1 MKAFAAVDGG
11 WESQLAAWERE
22 ALAGLLLQ
30 VATVLRADDDHPAET
45 SADLALRAEAALAR
59 ETLLPDASEDPE
71 VAVAISALRRADLR
85 DLKDSR
91 ARDVVAELLAPS
103 GSGGAVRVAAGAEG
117 AWLGALNDARL
128 LLARR
133 LGIDSPEAA
142 EAIHSLAD
150 SAPGRDADPQVRERH
165 AAAILYTMLTWW
177 QESLVSGLLG
187 D

>member
-1 MKAFAAVDGG
+1 MRAFTAVEGG
-11 WESQLAAWERE
+11 WESRLEPEERE

-30 VATVLRADDDHPAET
+30 VATVLGADDGHPAET
-45 SADLALRAEAALAR
+45 SADRALRAEAALAR
-59 ETLLPDASEDPE
+59 EILLPDASEDPE
-71 VAVAISALRRADLR
+71 TAVAISACRRAGLR

-91 ARDVVAELLAPS
+91 ARDAIAELLAPS
-103 GSGGAVRVAAGAEG
+103 GTDGAVRVAAGAEG

-150 SAPGRDADPQVRERH
+150 PSPITDADPQVRERH

>member
-11 WESQLAAWERE
+11 WESQLEAWERE

-30 VATVLRADDDHPAET
+30 VTTVLRADDDHPAET
-45 SADLALRAEAALAR
+45 SADRALRAEAALAR
-59 ETLLPDASEDPE
+59 EALLPDASEDPE
-71 VAVAISALRRADLR
+71 IAVAISARSRDDLR
-85 DLKDSR
+85 GLKDSR
-91 ARDVVAELLAPS
+91 SRDAVAELLAPS
-103 GSGGAVRVAAGAEG
+103 GTGGAVRVPAGAEG

-150 SAPGRDADPQVRERH
+150 SMPSGSADPQVRERH